1 MRSLPN
7 MSDAARKRT
16 LADWVVK
23 TKKQVVKLYAIVK
36 WSRDAGVV
44 QKAMV
49 STLARDDV
57 LPQQHDSNVTRF
69 AECNRVLDGPEPPVR
84 GGDPRA

>member
-1 MRSLPN
+1 

-49 STLARDDV
+49 LMLAWGE
-57 LPQQHDSNVTRF
+57 DSLRCRGSNLVNL
-69 AECNRVLDGPEPPVR
+69 AEYNCVLDGPEPPVR
-84 GGDPRA
+84 GGHPRT